1 MIFLPKLKKQTSDN
15 ITDLDID
22 EAEMRKRR
30 HESGESTD
38 SGLGE
43 ASTPKKTRMED
54 VFDKDEVQVTA
65 EMINEKLDKVLK
77 VVEELR
83 DEKVFVKPVTKHDA
97 PVEMPNWIKQS
108 RPMKEIE
115 EAGFAYD
122 EVDGVLSCTV
132 CKENISS
139 GKFYYSADHG
149 LKFDD
154 DEYMP
159 KVFSSL
165 KRNIVCHV
173 HSSKSHTDA
182 ITEIEEK
189 KQKESELKSKNYGT

>member
-1 MIFLPKLKKQTSDN
+1 MIYFFPDKLKMEDSPSLAETVKVKCRICKKELLRKNYKMHLKTAHPNSNSNDMSPFGQLKLSDIFTKAKERNKQTSDN

-22 EAEMRKRR
+22 EAEMPPEPENIEERKRM
-30 HESGESTD
+30 HESRESTD

-97 PVEMPNWIKQS
+97 PVEMPNWIKHS
-108 RPMKEIE
+108 RSMI
-115 EAGFAYD
+115 F
-122 EVDGVLSCTV
+122 V
-132 CKENISS
+132 
-139 GKFYYSADHG
+139 
-149 LKFDD
+149 
-154 DEYMP
+154 
-159 KVFSSL
+159 
-165 KRNIVCHV
+165 
-173 HSSKSHTDA
+173 
-182 ITEIEEK
+182 
-189 KQKESELKSKNYGT
+189 